1 MDRVI
6 ESSELSFVK
15 APYEQLNK
23 TFRASQKSVE
33 KDFAIIEKVLK
44 DSSKKNLSQ
53 EDGIKLF
60 DKISNKLKSL
70 KRKVFFF

>member
-15 APYEQLNK
+15 APFEQLNK
-23 TFRASQKSVE
+23 TFRSSQKSVE

-44 DSSKKNLSQ
+44 DSSKKNLNQ
-53 EDGIKLF
+53 EEGIKLF
-60 DKISNKLKSL
+60 DKISNKIKVL
-70 KRKVFFF
+70 KRKVF